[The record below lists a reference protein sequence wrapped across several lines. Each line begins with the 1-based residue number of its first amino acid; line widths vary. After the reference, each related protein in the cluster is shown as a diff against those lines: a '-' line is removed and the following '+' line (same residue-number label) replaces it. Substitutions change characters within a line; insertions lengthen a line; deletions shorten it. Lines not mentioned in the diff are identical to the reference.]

1 MVLAT
6 SANPRQASNDAN
18 SKLIELFV
26 VFDLFRSVGMDAS
39 DRFTAL
45 MTSEFNQGENGIQVR
60 WKRLKGLS
68 LWGLF
73 GLMLLFGTRN
83 QLYFFPA
90 MLTDAP
96 VR

>member
-39 DRFTAL
+39 DLFPAL
-45 MTSEFNQGENGIQVR
+45 MTSEFNQGENGSR
-60 WKRLKGLS
+60 S
-68 LWGLF
+68 DE
-73 GLMLLFGTRN
+73 N
-83 QLYFFPA
+83 
-90 MLTDAP
+90 D
-96 VR
+96 